1 MKVLE
6 QHGLQY
12 KHSSYQKLYLY
23 ILCNHQQLWTS
34 LSATKPE
41 DNEIM
46 REMRS
51 AALFQTNGL
60 PR

>member
-1 MKVLE
+1 MKDLE

-12 KHSSYQKLYLY
+12 KHSSYLRLYLY
-23 ILCNHQQLWTS
+23 ILCNHQQLWIF

-41 DNEIM
+41 DDEIM
-46 REMRS
+46 QEMRS
-51 AALFQTNGL
+51 AALFQTNDL